1 VKAKTIDLTDIAQI
15 QDRLRTSPSR
25 PETRVRYVKA
35 IEMMASEIHAMR
47 SKGYGWNDIAAV
59 LTESGLEVSATTLR
73 TYLGRVASEPSP
85 PRQGHPRRRRKS
97 FAANI
102 PSPVLAESRRSST
115 PAIRD
120 APARIERISKPSPAA
135 GPPTVH
141 ARVATTSTPSPVDSE
156 TTPSWSF
163 AVRPDTPDL

>member
-25 PETRVRYVKA
+25 PETRVRYVEA

-47 SKGYGWNDIAAV
+47 SKGYSWNDIAVV

-73 TYLGRVASEPSP
+73 TYLGRVASEPSH
-85 PRQGHPRRRRKS
+85 PRQGHPRRRRES
-97 FAANI
+97 LG
-102 PSPVLAESRRSST
+102 PHVSSPVLAESRPSST

-120 APARIERISKPSPAA
+120 APARVERISKPSPAA
-135 GPPTVH
+135 GPSTVH
-141 ARVATTSTPSPVDSE
+141 ASVATTSTPSPWDSE
-156 TTPSWSF
+156 MTPRGSF